1 MNPTLTDVAQRAG
14 VSLSTASRAFSDPD
28 RIGRDTLRR
37 IITAAEEIGYVAS
50 AGRRSRAA
58 GLPTRSATVAMIVPD
73 IGNPVWASFVKAAQA
88 HGWNRRQT
96 VVLTDTDGSPDR
108 EREIIGELHERVDGF
123 VVCSPRLPAHDIVEL
138 CGDTP
143 LVLVNR
149 TSSEASSVVP
159 DAADG
164 LRQALEYLRVLGH
177 EHVAYAQGSP
187 LSWSNQTRVEAIQQL
202 AEQTDIEL
210 EVLGWQAETV
220 AGGQA
225 VAASVVASG
234 ATAVIAHND
243 LMALGIISGAA
254 ALGVEVPGELSVV
267 GIDDTPLAEVGRP
280 TLTSIQVP
288 MSRAG
293 VMSIDM
299 LHQQLTAEPGQTPSV
314 PRAVTLPTQLVV
326 RQSTGPVA
334 GWTPA
339 RRDRGEA

>member
-50 AGRRSRAA
+50 AGRRSRSS
-58 GLPTRSATVAMIVPD
+58 LPTRSATVAMIVPD
-73 IGNPVWASFVKAAQA
+73 IGNPVWAGFVKAAQA

-149 TSSEASSVVP
+149 TSNETNSVVP
-159 DAADG
+159 DAVDG

-202 AEQTDIEL
+202 ADQADIEL

-225 VAASVVASG
+225 AAASVVASG

-243 LMALGIISGAA
+243 LMALGIMSGAA

-299 LHQQLTAEPGQTPSV
+299 LHQQLTAETPAE
-314 PRAVTLPTQLVV
+314 PRTITLPTQLVV

-339 RRDRGEA
+339 RRDRSDG

>member
-37 IITAAEEIGYVAS
+37 IIGAAEEIGYVAS
-50 AGRRSRAA
+50 AGRRSRS

-149 TSSEASSVVP
+149 TSDETSSVVP

-187 LSWSNQTRVEAIQQL
+187 LSWSNQTRVEAIRQL
-202 AEQTDIEL
+202 ADQADIEL

-225 VAASVVASG
+225 AAASVVASG

-243 LMALGIISGAA
+243 LMALGIIAGAA
-254 ALGVEVPGELSVV
+254 ALGVEVPGELSVI

-299 LHQQLTAEPGQTPSV
+299 LHQQLTAEPGQTPAE

-339 RRDRGEA
+339 RRERGDA

>member
-37 IITAAEEIGYVAS
+37 IVTAAEEIGYVAS
-50 AGRRSRAA
+50 AGRRSRSA
-58 GLPTRSATVAMIVPD
+58 GFPTRSATVAMIVPD
-73 IGNPVWASFVKAAQA
+73 IGNPVFASFVKAAQA

-96 VVLTDTDGSPDR
+96 IVLTDTDGSPDR
-108 EREIIGELHERVDGF
+108 EREIIGELQERVDGF
-123 VVCSPRLPAHDIVEL
+123 IVCSPRLPAHDIVEL
-138 CGDTP
+138 IGDTP

-149 TSSEASSVVP
+149 TSDETNSVVP
-159 DAADG
+159 DSADG
-164 LRQALEYLRVLGH
+164 LRQAVEYLRVLGH

-187 LSWSNQTRVEAIQQL
+187 LSWSNQNRVGAIKDL
-202 AEQTDIEL
+202 AEQSDIEL
-210 EVLGWQAETV
+210 DLIGWQAETV

-225 VAASVVASG
+225 AAASVVASG

-243 LMALGIISGAA
+243 LMALGIMAGAV
-254 ALGVEVPGELSVV
+254 ALGVEVPGDLSVI
-267 GIDDTPLAEVGRP
+267 GIDDTPLAEVARP

-293 VMSIDM
+293 VVSVDM
-299 LHQQLTAEPGQTPSV
+299 LHQRLSADPGDQPAESRV
-314 PRAVTLPTQLVV
+314 VTLPTQLVV

-334 GWTPA
+334 GWSPA
-339 RRDRGEA
+339 RRGSEA

>member
-50 AGRRSRAA
+50 AGRRSRS

-73 IGNPVWASFVKAAQA
+73 IGNPVWAGFVKAAQA

-149 TSSEASSVVP
+149 TSNETNSVVP

-187 LSWSNQTRVEAIQQL
+187 LSWSNQTRVEAIKQL
-202 AEQTDIEL
+202 ADQADIEL

-225 VAASVVASG
+225 AAASVVASG

-243 LMALGIISGAA
+243 LMALGIMSGAA
-254 ALGVEVPGELSVV
+254 ALGVEVPGELSVI

-299 LHQQLTAEPGQTPSV
+299 LHQQLTAETPAE
-314 PRAVTLPTQLVV
+314 PRTITLPTQLVV

-339 RRDRGEA
+339 RRDRSDG

>member
-50 AGRRSRAA
+50 AGRRSRS

-73 IGNPVWASFVKAAQA
+73 IGNPVWAGFVKAAQA

-149 TSSEASSVVP
+149 TSNETNSVVP

-187 LSWSNQTRVEAIQQL
+187 LSWSNQTRVEAIKQL
-202 AEQTDIEL
+202 ADQADIEL

-225 VAASVVASG
+225 AAASVVASG

-243 LMALGIISGAA
+243 LMALGIMSGAA

-299 LHQQLTAEPGQTPSV
+299 LHQQLTAETPAE
-314 PRAVTLPTQLVV
+314 PRTITLPTQLVV

-339 RRDRGEA
+339 RRDRSDG

>member
-1 MNPTLTDVAQRAG
+1 
-14 VSLSTASRAFSDPD
+14 
-28 RIGRDTLRR
+28 
-37 IITAAEEIGYVAS
+37 
-50 AGRRSRAA
+50 
-58 GLPTRSATVAMIVPD
+58 MIVPD
-73 IGNPVWASFVKAAQA
+73 IGNPVFASFVKAAQA

-96 VVLTDTDGSPDR
+96 IVLTDTDGSPDR
-108 EREIIGELHERVDGF
+108 EREILGELHERVDGF

-149 TSSEASSVVP
+149 TSDEANSVVP

-187 LSWSNQTRVEAIQQL
+187 LSWSNQNRVEALNRL
-202 AEQTDIEL
+202 ADEADIEL
-210 EVLGWQAETV
+210 ELLGWQAETM

-225 VAASVVASG
+225 AAASVVACG

-243 LMALGIISGAA
+243 LMALGIMTGAA
-254 ALGVEVPGELSVV
+254 ALGVEVPTDLSVV
-267 GIDDTPLAEVGRP
+267 GIDDTPLAQVSRP
-280 TLTSIQVP
+280 TLTSIQTP

-293 VMSIDM
+293 VMSVDM
-299 LHQQLTAEPGQTPSV
+299 LHQQLTAEAPV
-314 PRAVTLPTQLVV
+314 APRSVTLPTQLVV
-326 RQSTGPVA
+326 RQSTGPVS

-339 RRDRGEA
+339 RRGRSDA

>member
-37 IITAAEEIGYVAS
+37 IVTAAEEIGYVAS
-50 AGRRSRAA
+50 AGRRSRAG

-73 IGNPVWASFVKAAQA
+73 IGNPVFASFVKAAQA

-108 EREIIGELHERVDGF
+108 EREIIGELQERVDGF
-123 VVCSPRLPAHDIVEL
+123 IVCSPRLPAHDIAEL

-149 TSSEASSVVP
+149 TSDETNSVVP

-187 LSWSNQTRVEAIQQL
+187 LSWSNQNRVGAIQQL
-202 AEQTDIEL
+202 AEQSDIEL
-210 EVLGWQAETV
+210 ELIGWQAETV

-225 VAASVVASG
+225 AAASVVASG

-243 LMALGIISGAA
+243 LMALGIIAGAT
-254 ALGVEVPGELSVV
+254 ALGIEVPGDLSVIGV
-267 GIDDTPLAEVGRP
+267 DDTPLAEVARP

-293 VMSIDM
+293 VMSVDM
-299 LHQQLTAEPGQTPSV
+299 LHQQLTAELGQPAV
-314 PRAVTLPTQLVV
+314 EPRVVTLPTQLVV

-339 RRDRGEA
+339 RRERSDR

>member
-1 MNPTLTDVAQRAG
+1 VA
-14 VSLSTASRAFSDPD
+14 V
-28 RIGRDTLRR
+28 
-37 IITAAEEIGYVAS
+37 
-50 AGRRSRAA
+50 
-58 GLPTRSATVAMIVPD
+58 IVPD
-73 IGNPVWASFVKAAQA
+73 IGNPVFASFVKAAQA

-96 VVLTDTDGSPDR
+96 IVLTDTDGSPDR
-108 EREIIGELHERVDGF
+108 EREILGELHERVDGF
-123 VVCSPRLPAHDIVEL
+123 IVCSPRLPAHDIVEL
-138 CGDTP
+138 CGGAP

-149 TSSEASSVVP
+149 TSDEANSVVP

-164 LRQALEYLRVLGH
+164 LRQTLEYLRVLGH

-187 LSWSNQTRVEAIQQL
+187 LSWSNQSRVEALQRL
-202 AEQTDIEL
+202 ADEADSEVEL
-210 EVLGWQAETV
+210 MGWQAETV

-225 VAASVVASG
+225 AAASVIASG

-254 ALGVEVPGELSVV
+254 NLGVEVPSDLSVV

-293 VMSIDM
+293 VMSVDM
-299 LHQQLTAEPGQTPSV
+299 LHQKLTADPTEPSSA

-326 RQSTGPVA
+326 RQSTGPVS

-339 RRDRGEA
+339 RRGRHDA